1 MESTRFDQKPKIG
14 DEVLFDFITTDQNG
28 CPSDPYKVDKI
39 VIYFIERSFEQLNEN
54 EYQDRIYDN
63 EKLVKTVEAEKKA
76 CDYPTEQNIFEAKRL
91 RVDLESGANIQPFYY
106 KDATPVHT
114 IGTPTFPA
122 WFSTD
127 IGNAMIEKVDTDTE
141 GNQVYGN
148 FRFVWKS
155 SGFREGDYFVCYV
168 WTPVIA
174 ADQISSHQKLYMS
187 GDTTTTTTIP
197 SHVTKPEKYETLM
210 ERYTPEVFKIR
221 MSTMDRTPDVMD
233 KMNKSV
239 ADGFTVLEDYANQ
252 MIDLFDANVLSEKFL
267 PFLSSL
273 FHLKFKSNDPYRWRR
288 QIKRAVPLFKKKGTI
303 SGLKESLDQAGI
315 KFLKYTRLWQ
325 VISNHTWQDAF
336 TYDGI
341 QVTWNLT
348 RVALPLDLE
357 NFELLIRKYDSDIW
371 EDLTSDYV
379 FFGYDDGVSTMTW
392 IGESLS
398 VTPVSLDVGDTIRV
412 VYKYRDVQTV
422 NDQNIENYIRTLS
435 LADSRDER
443 SQQYPVKNWN
453 VRVIEEDDPLFDL
466 VIPTKSPFHDD
477 VVFGKV
483 RTEFPYSEN
492 IYNMEEY
499 NGSIRNSKSPCDI
512 DKDFLDPCFSSLSS
526 KYNIDIEI
534 ENLSN
539 DRVMEAN
546 EILTESM
553 PFHAVLHVMNIYG
566 GINEI
571 VEPPVESL
579 DMLVKYFGNDF
590 VISGSSQMWFNRAV
604 KKGATGFSVLRDELA
619 SSELVHSGSGT
630 AYNDEIML
638 FSGDVNFERVGM
650 LKDGTSILKILTGS
664 LAGEYNVVDPTK
676 NTVVISSMT
685 EPIDVVNSTFSAR
698 LAINQKAFSFRLSNP
713 ISAAVGTC
721 DIYQDN
727 LFRFSDSSKEFSNFK
742 SLREVSNSMAV
753 ASWKIKIPSYS
764 ATPYEIIDIM
774 PDGSIILEDNGSLPS
789 SSATGL
795 TYTAY
800 DQYENELFTSYEGLL
815 SVSSRARTK
824 VNNANLIDVRNVFMV
839 GDYQKISGSEYK
851 LSGFINGED
860 DQFYLENYSGGD
872 MIGYT
877 LEMYRRVV
885 DGEIGY
891 LSYKGI
897 KLQSSGNLESS
908 LGVSNGLNNLISTP
922 LEDDSFKENFLV
934 EMEGDLYFMS
944 EIDGNNPS
952 GQTTIAL
959 QGLENYWKT
968 LSGGGTA
975 VSFNIYKYTKTV
987 DVTIPGQQFDLPEA
1001 TFQRIDRR
1009 GNEVVGY
1016 VTENVTPMLPML
1028 SLSSGGEAVS
1038 ETTSQSESV
1047 QMSIEYK
1054 NGKKEKGEL

>member
-1 MESTRFDQKPKIG
+1 M
-14 DEVLFDFITTDQNG
+14 
-28 CPSDPYKVDKI
+28 
-39 VIYFIERSFEQLNEN
+39 
-54 EYQDRIYDN
+54 
-63 EKLVKTVEAEKKA
+63 
-76 CDYPTEQNIFEAKRL
+76 
-91 RVDLESGANIQPFYY
+91 
-106 KDATPVHT
+106 
-114 IGTPTFPA
+114 
-122 WFSTD
+122 
-127 IGNAMIEKVDTDTE
+127 
-141 GNQVYGN
+141 
-148 FRFVWKS
+148 
-155 SGFREGDYFVCYV
+155 
-168 WTPVIA
+168 
-174 ADQISSHQKLYMS
+174 
-187 GDTTTTTTIP
+187 
-197 SHVTKPEKYETLM
+197 
-210 ERYTPEVFKIR
+210 
-221 MSTMDRTPDVMD
+221 
-233 KMNKSV
+233 
-239 ADGFTVLEDYANQ
+239 
-252 MIDLFDANVLSEKFL
+252 
-267 PFLSSL
+267 
-273 FHLKFKSNDPYRWRR
+273 
-288 QIKRAVPLFKKKGTI
+288 
-303 SGLKESLDQAGI
+303 
-315 KFLKYTRLWQ
+315 
-325 VISNHTWQDAF
+325 
-336 TYDGI
+336 
-341 QVTWNLT
+341 
-348 RVALPLDLE
+348 
-357 NFELLIRKYDSDIW
+357 
-371 EDLTSDYV
+371 
-379 FFGYDDGVSTMTW
+379 
-392 IGESLS
+392 
-398 VTPVSLDVGDTIRV
+398 
-412 VYKYRDVQTV
+412 
-422 NDQNIENYIRTLS
+422 
-435 LADSRDER
+435 
-443 SQQYPVKNWN
+443 
-453 VRVIEEDDPLFDL
+453 
-466 VIPTKSPFHDD
+466 IPTKNPFHDD

-534 ENLSN
+534 EQLSN
-539 DRVMEAN
+539 DRVIEAN
-546 EILTESM
+546 EILAESM

-566 GINEI
+566 GINEL
-571 VEPPVESL
+571 VEPPVEYL
-579 DMLVKYFGNDF
+579 EMLVKYFGNDF

-650 LKDGTSILKILTGS
+650 MKDGTSILEILTGS
-664 LAGEYNVVDPTK
+664 LAGEYNITDPTK
-676 NTVVISSMT
+676 NTVVIASMP

-698 LAINQKAFSFRLSNP
+698 LAINQKAFSFRVSNP
-713 ISAAVGTC
+713 IAAAVGTC

-727 LFRFSDSSKEFSNFK
+727 LFKFSDSSNEFSNFK
-742 SLREVSNSMAV
+742 SLREVSNGMAV

-789 SSATGL
+789 SSANGL

-800 DQYENELFTSYEGLL
+800 DQYGNELFTSYEGVI
-815 SVSSRARTK
+815 SVSLRARTK

-839 GDYQKISGSEYK
+839 GDYQKISGSEYRM
-851 LSGFINGED
+851 SGFIDGED
-860 DQFYLENYSGGD
+860 DQFYLENYNGGD

-877 LEMYRRVV
+877 LEMCRRVV

-908 LGVSNGLNNLISTP
+908 LGVSNGFNDLISTP
-922 LEDDSFKENFLV
+922 LENDSFKENFLV

-968 LSGGGTA
+968 LSGGGTP

-987 DVTIPGQQFDLPEA
+987 DVTIPGQQFNLPEA

-1016 VTENVTPMLPML
+1016 VTENATPMLPML
-1028 SLSSGGEAVS
+1028 PLSSGGEAVS

-1047 QMSIEYK
+1047 QMTIEYK